1 MALCPILFPKIL
13 TTCGAVVI
21 ITVIIIGDHF
31 TDEETEILL
40 LCPSAAEWP
49 DCA

>member
-31 TDEETEILL
+31 TDEETEILNDWIVYQISHSL
-40 LCPSAAEWP
+40 
-49 DCA
+49 